1 MSIYKFR
8 VLIEGEKEIFRDI
21 EIKSEQNFEE
31 LHKAILAAFN
41 FDHEQMASFYMSDYD
56 WNKGQ
61 EISLM
66 DMSMNDDEKVMLM
79 SNTSIKSV
87 INCVGGHL
95 LYTYDF
101 LNMWNFF
108 IELIEINV
116 KEKEGEFP
124 KLVYNQGK
132 APEQAAKNGVLT
144 DEEIINE
151 ILKSEGL
158 DETNFKDNPLSN
170 DEPFDDDIFEGF
182 DDFDDLR

>member
-8 VLIEGEKEIFRDI
+8 VLIEGKKQVFRDI
-21 EIKSEQNFEE
+21 EIKSDQNFEAFHQSI
-31 LHKAILAAFN
+31 LKAFG
-41 FDHEQMASFYMSDYD
+41 FDNEQMASFYLSDYD

-61 EISLM
+61 EISLF
-66 DMSMNDDEKVMLM
+66 DMSMPDEEKVLQM
-79 SNTSIKSV
+79 SDTPIKSI

-108 IELIEINV
+108 IELIEISV

-124 KLVYNQGK
+124 QLVYSEGV
-132 APEQAAKNGVLT
+132 APSQSTRNSVLS
-144 DEEIINE
+144 DEEILNE

-158 DETNFKDNPLSN
+158 DEDSLKNTE
-170 DEPFDDDIFEGF
+170 EPFNDDIFEGF
-182 DDFDDLR
+182 DDFDDYQ